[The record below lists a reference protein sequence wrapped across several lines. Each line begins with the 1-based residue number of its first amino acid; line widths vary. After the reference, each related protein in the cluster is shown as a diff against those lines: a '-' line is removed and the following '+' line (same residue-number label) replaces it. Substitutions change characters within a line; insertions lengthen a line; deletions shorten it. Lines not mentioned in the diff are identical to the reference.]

1 MSNIEDV
8 KKLREMTG
16 AGFGSAKEALEE
28 AGGDMD
34 KAVEL
39 LRKKGLASA
48 AKKAGREARQGLVEA
63 YIHGGRIGAIVEV
76 NCETDFVARTE
87 DFKNFAK
94 DIAMQ
99 VAASN
104 PIYVSPE
111 DIPEEVIEKEKE
123 IYAEEMSG
131 KPADVVEK
139 IVAGKLEKYYEEA
152 CLTKQVFIK
161 DQDKTVEN
169 LTAELIG
176 KIGENVVIRRFQRYE
191 LGEASDN

>member
-16 AGFGSAKEALEE
+16 TGFGSAKEALEE

-34 KAVEL
+34 KAIEL

-48 AKKAGREARQGLVEA
+48 AKKAGREARQGLIEA
-63 YIHGGRIGAIVEV
+63 YIHGGRIGSIVEV

-87 DFKNFAK
+87 DFKDFAK
-94 DIAMQ
+94 QIAMQ

-104 PIYVSPE
+104 PLYVSPE

-123 IYAEEMSG
+123 IYAEEVQG
-131 KPADVVEK
+131 KPAEVTEK
-139 IVAGKLEKYYEEA
+139 IVSGKLEKYYGDV
-152 CLTKQVFIK
+152 CLTKQSFIR
-161 DQDKTVEN
+161 DPDKTVEVLIN
-169 LTAELIG
+169 ELIG
-176 KIGENVVIRRFQRYE
+176 KIGENVVVRRFVRYE
-191 LGEASDN
+191 LGEQND